1 MMLASDLHPHRSQ
14 HSADHRTEDDTADDR
29 SQHSAD
35 HCTRPRPSFLVLLA
49 GSRRDRDAPDVLG
62 GIVKPPG
69 FRCVHWRC
77 LWTQRVPLEG
87 AQYSGSPCQSSSRDS
102 IVPHVAWPT
111 GSCGFPC
118 AHMWQELV
126 RGFQH
131 ARRRVAA
138 WSDPAPTAFAWALD
152 TSAGRVAFCSRIDTR
167 TAVSWASRPPRL
179 PPRGNAASRR
189 PGLRYVVRPRGLLVC
204 LTTGRSHTA
213 RASRAHLVT
222 AARAGDLLLLAN
234 DG

>member
-1 MMLASDLHPHRSQ
+1 M
-14 HSADHRTEDDTADDR
+14 
-29 SQHSAD
+29 
-35 HCTRPRPSFLVLLA
+35 
-49 GSRRDRDAPDVLG
+49 RDRDGQQSAQG
-62 GIVKPPG
+62 GSLHTPTTD
-69 FRCVHWRC
+69 HN
-77 LWTQRVPLEG
+77 TQLITAHAHDHHSSYSSRARVAIAMRLMFSGASSNHLVFAASTGAVSGPNGVPLEG

-102 IVPHVAWPT
+102 IVRHVAWPT

-131 ARRRVAA
+131 SVG
-138 WSDPAPTAFAWALD
+138 WQPGPTQ
-152 TSAGRVAFCSRIDTR
+152 TGYVGGVAFCSCIDTR

-222 AARAGDLLLLAN
+222 AAKAGDLLLLAN
-234 DG
+234 DV

>member
-1 MMLASDLHPHRSQ
+1 M
-14 HSADHRTEDDTADDR
+14 
-29 SQHSAD
+29 
-35 HCTRPRPSFLVLLA
+35 
-49 GSRRDRDAPDVLG
+49 RDRDGQQSAQG
-62 GIVKPPG
+62 GSLHTPTTD
-69 FRCVHWRC
+69 HS
-77 LWTQRVPLEG
+77 TQLITAHAHDHHSSYSSRARVAIAMRLMFSGASSNHLVFAASTGAVSGPNRVPLEG

-102 IVPHVAWPT
+102 IVRHVAWPT

-167 TAVSWASRPPRL
+167 TAVSWAYRPPRL
-179 PPRGNAASRR
+179 PPRGNTASRR

-234 DG
+234 DV

>member
-1 MMLASDLHPHRSQ
+1 M
-14 HSADHRTEDDTADDR
+14 
-29 SQHSAD
+29 
-35 HCTRPRPSFLVLLA
+35 
-49 GSRRDRDAPDVLG
+49 RDRDGQQSAQG
-62 GIVKPPG
+62 GSLHTPTTD
-69 FRCVHWRC
+69 HS
-77 LWTQRVPLEG
+77 TQLITAHAHDHHSSYSSRARVAIAMRLMFSGASSNHLVFAASTGAVSGPNGVPLEG

-102 IVPHVAWPT
+102 IVRHVAWPT

-131 ARRRVAA
+131 GVG
-138 WSDPAPTAFAWALD
+138 WQPGPTQ
-152 TSAGRVAFCSRIDTR
+152 TGYVGGVAFCSRIIDTR

>member
-1 MMLASDLHPHRSQ
+1 M
-14 HSADHRTEDDTADDR
+14 
-29 SQHSAD
+29 
-35 HCTRPRPSFLVLLA
+35 
-49 GSRRDRDAPDVLG
+49 RDRDGQQSAQG
-62 GIVKPPG
+62 GSLHTPTTD
-69 FRCVHWRC
+69 HS
-77 LWTQRVPLEG
+77 TQLITAHAHDHHSSYSSRARVAIAMRLMFSGASSNHLVFAASTGAVSGPNGVPLEG

-102 IVPHVAWPT
+102 IVRHVACLADWFLRV
-111 GSCGFPC
+111 SLR
-118 AHMWQELV
+118 AQLV

-131 ARRRVAA
+131 GVG
-138 WSDPAPTAFAWALD
+138 WQPGPTQ
-152 TSAGRVAFCSRIDTR
+152 TGYVGGVAFCSRIDTR

-213 RASRAHLVT
+213 RASRAYLVT